1 MKWIYVHRS
10 SMTPCML
17 GWYLLMFS
25 GLFLSEKITC
35 SCSSQTGIGVFST
48 VMVAPCCLCTT
59 KDSTSI
65 HAWLFRSI
73 VFDRLRRQWNPVTMP
88 DLLSLHLF
96 LDFKCQLGR
105 TFLPFFF
112 NFFLTLFNIIQEAFL
127 PLTFSSS
134 ALSYFLLC
142 TCPAP
147 SLYPLAKKLLIL
159 PEWNPDLIA
168 IQLPFLFFSCSCL
181 SARPNWKQIKENLD
195 RLCNWIACFL
205 ILGTVQHWWKTWS
218 EYWTVLLF

>member
-1 MKWIYVHRS
+1 
-10 SMTPCML
+10 MTPCML

-59 KDSTSI
+59 TDSTSI
-65 HAWLFRSI
+65 DAWLFRSI

-88 DLLSLHLF
+88 ALLSLHLF

-112 NFFLTLFNIIQEAFL
+112 NLRFTRSLL
-127 PLTFSSS
+127 P
-134 ALSYFLLC
+134 SYFFIFC
-142 TCPAP
+142 
-147 SLYPLAKKLLIL
+147 
-159 PEWNPDLIA
+159 
-168 IQLPFLFFSCSCL
+168 PFLFFTLHLPCPQFIPSGQKTADSTWMK
-181 SARPNWKQIKENLD
+181 SRLD
-195 RLCNWIACFL
+195 RHPTSFPLFFL
-205 ILGTVQHWWKTWS
+205 FLS
-218 EYWTVLLF
+218 FC

>member
-1 MKWIYVHRS
+1 MTWIYVHRS

-59 KDSTSI
+59 KDSTRI
-65 HAWLFRSI
+65 HAWLFRSS
-73 VFDRLRRQWNPVTMP
+73 VFDRLRRQWNPVMMP

-96 LDFKCQLGR
+96 LDFKCQLGW

-112 NFFLTLFNIIQEAFL
+112 NLRFSHLDQHHTRSL
-127 PLTFSSS
+127 PP
-134 ALSYFLLC
+134 SYFF
-142 TCPAP
+142 
-147 SLYPLAKKLLIL
+147 IL
-159 PEWNPDLIA
+159 S
-168 IQLPFLFFSCSCL
+168 PFLFFTLHLPCPQFISSGQKTAD
-181 SARPNWKQIKENLD
+181 STWMKSRLD
-195 RLCNWIACFL
+195 RHPTSFPLFFL
-205 ILGTVQHWWKTWS
+205 FLSLH
-218 EYWTVLLF
+218 